1 MTSHSHEDEIFQEK
15 RKPKNPIKFKIEL
28 NQEQKEAKSKIL
40 ENTVTLLAGSA
51 GSGKTLLACQ
61 IALEKLFMK
70 EVEKIII
77 TRPTVS
83 KEEIGFLPGDLREK
97 MDPWVQPIYQNMY
110 ALYDRVKIEKHIQEG
125 DIEIVPVSFMRG
137 RAQPLD
143 SIIYTPEGPKY
154 MKDIKKGD
162 NVIGIKGEPIKVL
175 EVFPQGLKSIYK
187 IHFSDGSCTEC
198 CDEHLW
204 NIAKNNSKNPI
215 YKTLELKQFK
225 DNIKT
230 KGGQRKYKIPII
242 SSSVQFDK
250 KEVPIDPY
258 TLGCLIGDGSITKGV
273 SPTFSTND
281 TEILEYFN
289 LPDNYVINKIKGD
302 NYDYRLSSQDRNN
315 LLTHYLEN
323 LDLLGTKSNNKFIP
337 PIYKYNSINTRL
349 EILRGILDTDGDIGV
364 HPNNTCRIN
373 FNSTSLQ
380 LIEDVTEIVNSL
392 GGTCTSPKICRKKG
406 EVTYWKNQT
415 IKNNYDCFRINIILP
430 STINPFKLKRKH
442 NLYQNTTNIYRTID
456 KIEYIGE
463 KEAQCILVDSKEHL
477 YLTNN
482 FIVTHNT
489 FLDSIVIVD
498 EAQIVTHE
506 QMEMIVTRLGLRS
519 KMIICGDDNQ
529 VDLKNKRDSGF
540 RFLYTASKKIKN
552 LAAISLKTNHRNPIV
567 EDLIA
572 YYEDAYESGISL
584 TNSGSKK

>member
-137 RAQPLD
+137 R
-143 SIIYTPEGPKY
+143 
-154 MKDIKKGD
+154 
-162 NVIGIKGEPIKVL
+162 
-175 EVFPQGLKSIYK
+175 
-187 IHFSDGSCTEC
+187 
-198 CDEHLW
+198 
-204 NIAKNNSKNPI
+204 
-215 YKTLELKQFK
+215 
-225 DNIKT
+225 
-230 KGGQRKYKIPII
+230 
-242 SSSVQFDK
+242 
-250 KEVPIDPY
+250 
-258 TLGCLIGDGSITKGV
+258 
-273 SPTFSTND
+273 
-281 TEILEYFN
+281 
-289 LPDNYVINKIKGD
+289 
-302 NYDYRLSSQDRNN
+302 
-315 LLTHYLEN
+315 
-323 LDLLGTKSNNKFIP
+323 
-337 PIYKYNSINTRL
+337 
-349 EILRGILDTDGDIGV
+349 
-364 HPNNTCRIN
+364 
-373 FNSTSLQ
+373 
-380 LIEDVTEIVNSL
+380 
-392 GGTCTSPKICRKKG
+392 
-406 EVTYWKNQT
+406 
-415 IKNNYDCFRINIILP
+415 
-430 STINPFKLKRKH
+430 
-442 NLYQNTTNIYRTID
+442 
-456 KIEYIGE
+456 
-463 KEAQCILVDSKEHL
+463 
-477 YLTNN
+477 
-482 FIVTHNT
+482 T

-498 EAQIVTHE
+498 EAQNVTHE

-540 RFLYTASKKIKN
+540 RFLYTAAKKIKN

-572 YYEDAYESGISL
+572 YYEDAYQNGISL